1 MSRTKLQ
8 VSATASATQRAVL
21 TSVLTVKG
29 LGAESATGH
38 KGKDPLEAAVETD
51 APTSNVG
58 ITEINNNSANTQG
71 RSPLPVES

>member
-8 VSATASATQRAVL
+8 VRATASAMHRAVL
-21 TSVLTVKG
+21 TSVLIVKG
-29 LGAESATGH
+29 LGAESATNH

-71 RSPLPVES
+71 RSPLI